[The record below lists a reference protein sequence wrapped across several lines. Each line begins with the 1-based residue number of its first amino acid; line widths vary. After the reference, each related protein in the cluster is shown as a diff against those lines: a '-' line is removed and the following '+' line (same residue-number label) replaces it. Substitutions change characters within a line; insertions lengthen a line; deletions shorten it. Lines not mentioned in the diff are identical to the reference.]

1 MNCYYTDSFGF
12 EKLPNFLSQFEYLRN
27 AEMSTEDDYDMVG
40 DGLINNGPK
49 EEPRSFR
56 DILRDAKEEADQ
68 HTRKPKAPAKGEPE
82 L

>member
-1 MNCYYTDSFGF
+1 MTCYYTDSFGF

-27 AEMSTEDDYDMVG
+27 AEMSMEDDLGMI
-40 DGLINNGPK
+40 DGIINNGPK

-56 DILRDAKEEADQ
+56 DVLRDAKGEADQ
-68 HTRKPKAPAKGEPE
+68 HTRKPKAPAKDEPE